1 MIDTYGQVNLKR
13 SRVSVSDNPFA
24 RHSPFLLGA
33 FRLYLHWY
41 FWRAFHRV
49 RLSCTGVPALHAGR
63 PLIVYTNHPS
73 WWDPALLLL
82 ALPKLFPGR
91 LAFGPMERHALG
103 RYRLFERMG
112 IFGIDPGT
120 SHGARAFLRVAD
132 IGLAKPNALLCI
144 TAEGAFTDARVRP
157 VRLRSGLAHLARRA
171 PHAVFLPLALEYGF
185 WNESRP
191 EAMLRFGNPVDVSGN
206 ASDVQVRLE
215 QALEQTMDAL
225 ALESITRDASLFQPL
240 LRGTAGVGGIY
251 DVYRRTS
258 ALARGRWFDAR
269 HEPEPR

>member
-1 MIDTYGQVNLKR
+1 MR
-13 SRVSVSDNPFA
+13 
-24 RHSPFLLGA
+24 GA

-41 FWRAFHRV
+41 FWRAFHGVGISR
-49 RLSCTGVPALHAGR
+49 TGVPAPHAGR

-91 LAFGPMERHALG
+91 MAFGPMERQSLG

-120 SHGARAFLRVAD
+120 AQGARAFLRVAD
-132 IGLAKPNALLCI
+132 IGLAMPNALLCI
-144 TAEGAFTDARVRP
+144 TAEGTFTDARTRP
-157 VRLRSGLAHLARRA
+157 VRLRPGLVHLARRA
-171 PHAVFLPLALEYGF
+171 PNAVFLPLALEYGF

-191 EAMLRFGNPVDVSGN
+191 EAMLRFGEPVDVSGD
-206 ASDVQVRLE
+206 AGDVQARLE
-215 QALEQTMDAL
+215 QALAHSMDAL
-225 ALESITRDASLFQPL
+225 AAESISRDKKLFQPL

-251 DVYRRTS
+251 DMYRRTS
-258 ALARGRWFDAR
+258 ALARGRWFDAS

>member
-1 MIDTYGQVNLKR
+1 MVRRLRFLPPPPDRN
-13 SRVSVSDNPFA
+13 SANPFA

-41 FWRAFHRV
+41 FWRAFHGV
-49 RLSCTGVPALHAGR
+49 GLSRTGLPAMHEGR

-91 LAFGPMERHALG
+91 LAFGPMERRALG
-103 RYRLFERMG
+103 RYRLVERMG

-120 SHGARAFLRVAD
+120 AHGARAFLHVAD

-157 VRLRSGLAHLARRA
+157 VRLRPGLAHLARRS
-171 PHAVFLPLALEYGF
+171 PHAVFLPLALEYAF

-191 EAMLRFGNPVDVSGN
+191 EALLRFGSPVDVSGPS
-206 ASDVQVRLE
+206 AGVQDRLE
-215 QALEQTMDAL
+215 RALAHSMDAL
-225 ALESITRDASLFQPL
+225 AVESIARDPGLFQPL

-251 DVYRRTS
+251 DLYRRTG
-258 ALARGRWFDAR
+258 ALLHGRWFDAS